1 MSNNSLLD
9 QFKSIIARSKDWATL
24 ELEYA
29 KLTAAEKITVLAG
42 TAVTGMVCLM
52 LGMTA
57 LLLFGI
63 SLAYLL
69 QELMCRSLAFL
80 ISGCIII
87 VVMIVI
93 YFLREKMIMNPI
105 AKIITKILLK

>member
-9 QFKSIIARSKDWATL
+9 QFKTIIARSKDWAAL

-42 TAVTGMVCLM
+42 AAVTGMVCLM

-57 LLLFGI
+57 LLMFGI
-63 SLAYLL
+63 ALAYLL
-69 QELMCRSLAFL
+69 QEVMIKSLAFL

-87 VVMIVI
+87 IVMLIV
-93 YFLREKMIMNPI
+93 YFLREKVIMNPI
-105 AKIITKILLK
+105 AKIITRILLK